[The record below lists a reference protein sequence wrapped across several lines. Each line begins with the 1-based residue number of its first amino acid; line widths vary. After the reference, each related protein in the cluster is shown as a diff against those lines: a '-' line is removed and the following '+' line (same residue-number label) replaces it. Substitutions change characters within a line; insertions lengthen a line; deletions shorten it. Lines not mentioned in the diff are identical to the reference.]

1 MRTIGIFSE
10 TVNPMIH
17 STLLIW
23 LLLLIPVSAGLVC
36 LVLPSPRA
44 ALRTMLGGV
53 LAAAAAGYGI
63 VWMAVREGRLFAASG
78 WLFVDALSAF
88 HLAVMLGVVV
98 LSTAYAWVYFG
109 EELRDNRLTLKQARQ
124 FSGLWCGSVSAM
136 SLVLVSNNL
145 GIMWVGIEAT
155 TLLTAFLICVHVA
168 RESLEAMWKYILIC
182 SVGVAFA
189 FMGTLLAAASA
200 QGLGIGASEIM
211 LWTNLRSNAPLL
223 NPMLV
228 KAAFIFLL
236 VGYGTKA
243 GLAPMHN
250 WLPDAHSQAPA
261 PVSALFSGF
270 MLSAALYCVMRFVP
284 IAEAATGGV
293 GWALNLLAGFGLL
306 SIGVAASF
314 ILFQKNVKRF
324 LAYSSMEHL
333 GIVALGLGLGG
344 FGTFAAL
351 FHTLNH
357 SLGKTLAFFSAGRLG
372 QISGSLDMKK
382 LSGSVRRS
390 PVWGIGLLG
399 GILALIGVAPF
410 ALFMS
415 EFQILKAA
423 VDRGSVWV
431 TVLYLT
437 GIAVVFIGA
446 LGHAISLAWGKAE
459 TESEPVKATWMERLL
474 VFLPLC
480 ALVLLGLWMP
490 GPLRTLLSRAAGI
503 VGAAAAKAPLAKGLG
518 Q

>member
-1 MRTIGIFSE
+1 MTRTAFLIWF
-10 TVNPMIH
+10 
-17 STLLIW
+17 LLIV
-23 LLLLIPVSAGLVC
+23 PAVAGAVC

-44 ALRTMLGGV
+44 VLRAMFAGV
-53 LAAAAAGYGI
+53 LGAAAAGCGI
-63 VWMAVREGRLFAASG
+63 VGAAVREGRLFAASG

-88 HLAVMLGVVV
+88 HLAVMLGVVL
-98 LSTAYAWVYFG
+98 LSTGYAWVYFK
-109 EELRDNRLTLKQARQ
+109 EEIRLNRLAIKQARQ
-124 FSGLWCGSVSAM
+124 FSGLWCGTVSAI

-155 TLLTAFLICVHVA
+155 TLLTAFLICVHVT

-200 QGLGIGASEIM
+200 QGTGIEPAGIL
-211 LWTNLRSNAPLL
+211 LWTNMRSHASLL

-228 KAAFIFLL
+228 KGAFIFLL

-270 MLSAALYCVMRFVP
+270 MLSAAFYCILRFVP
-284 IAEAATGGV
+284 IAETATGGV

-333 GIVALGLGLGG
+333 GIIALGIGLGG
-344 FGTFAAL
+344 FGTMAAL

-357 SLGKTLAFFSAGRLG
+357 SLAKTVSFFSAGRLG
-372 QISGSLDMKK
+372 Q
-382 LSGSVRRS
+382 LSGSYEMKRLSGSIRRS
-390 PVWGIGLLG
+390 PVWGLGLFG
-399 GILALIGVAPF
+399 GILALIGMAPF

-415 EFQILKAA
+415 EFQVLKAA
-423 VDRGSVWV
+423 LDRGSAWMA
-431 TVLYLT
+431 VLYLS
-437 GIAVVFIGA
+437 GLAVVFIGA
-446 LGHAISLAWGKAE
+446 LGHAISLAWGKPE
-459 TESEPVKATWMERLL
+459 PESEPVKAGGLEPVLVLVPLL
-474 VFLPLC
+474 
-480 ALVLLGLWMP
+480 ALLLLGLWMP
-490 GPLRTLLSRAAGI
+490 RPLHALLGEAADI
-503 VGAAAAKAPLAKGLG
+503 VRSLGANDFLPGG
-518 Q
+518 SGR

>member
-1 MRTIGIFSE
+1 
-10 TVNPMIH
+10 MIH
-17 STLLIW
+17 STFLIWFLLIV
-23 LLLLIPVSAGLVC
+23 PAAAGLAC
-36 LVLPSPRA
+36 LVLPSPKA

-63 VWMAVREGRLFAASG
+63 VGATVREGRLFAASG
-78 WLFVDALSAF
+78 WLFVDGLSAF
-88 HLAVMLGVVV
+88 HLAVMLGVVS
-98 LSTAYAWVYFG
+98 LSTGYAWIYFG
-109 EELRDNRLTLKQARQ
+109 EELRSGRLALKQARQ
-124 FSGLWCGSVSAM
+124 FSGLWCGTMSAM

-155 TLLTAFLICVHVA
+155 TLLTAFLICVHVT

-200 QGLGIGASEIM
+200 QGTGIEPSEIL
-211 LWTNLRSNAPLL
+211 LWTNLRSHASSL

-284 IAEAATGGV
+284 IAETATGGA

-333 GIVALGLGLGG
+333 GIIALGIGLGG

-357 SLGKTLAFFSAGRLG
+357 SLAKTVSFFSAGRLG
-372 QISGSLDMKK
+372 QISGSVEMTR
-382 LSGSVRRS
+382 LSGSVKRS
-390 PVWGIGLLG
+390 PVWGLGLFG
-399 GILALIGVAPF
+399 GILALIGAAPF

-415 EFQILKAA
+415 EFQVLKAA
-423 VDRGSVWV
+423 LDRGSVWM

-437 GIAVVFIGA
+437 GLAVVFIGA
-446 LGHAISLAWGKAE
+446 LGHAISLAWGKPE
-459 TESEPVKATWMERLL
+459 TELEPVGANGLERLL
-474 VFLPLC
+474 VLVPLFT
-480 ALVLLGLWMP
+480 LLLLGLWMP
-490 GPLRTLLSRAAGI
+490 GPLHALLNDAAGI
-503 VGAAAAKAPLAKGLG
+503 VGSIGAKNLFSGGPGR
-518 Q
+518 